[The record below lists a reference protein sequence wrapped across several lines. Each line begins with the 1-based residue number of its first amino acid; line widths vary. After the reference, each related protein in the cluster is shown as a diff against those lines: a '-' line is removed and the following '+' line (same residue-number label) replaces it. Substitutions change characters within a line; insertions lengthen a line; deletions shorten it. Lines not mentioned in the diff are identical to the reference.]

1 MDQAAGHSVCVGH
14 NLYYRLKVFTIAL
27 PPLSDRPEDI
37 LLLIAQYLRRLGPEL
52 NPRVERVAPEAL
64 ELLRRHPWPGNVRE
78 LEGTLK
84 QALLRATAPVLV
96 PSDLPGGIRIP
107 ESAGV
112 TRAASGLGPDLA
124 AFLRAR
130 LAAGTEDLY
139 AECQAFVE
147 RYLITQVLHHA
158 RGNQARAAQI
168 LGIARNSL
176 RKKIRLLG
184 ITIDRVVGGGESDPE
199 PDDDD

>member
-1 MDQAAGHSVCVGH
+1 
-14 NLYYRLKVFTIAL
+14 YYRLKVFTIAL
-27 PPLSDRPEDI
+27 PPLRDRPEDI
-37 LLLIAQYLRRLGPEL
+37 PLLIHHYLRRLGCEL
-52 NPRVERVAPEAL
+52 DRRVERVAPEAL

-84 QALLRATAPVLV
+84 QALLRTTAPVLG
-96 PSDLPGGIRIP
+96 PSDLPDGIHIP

-112 TRAASGLGPDLA
+112 TRVASGLGPDLA

-139 AECQAFVE
+139 AEYQAFVE
-147 RYLITQVLHHA
+147 RYLITQVLHRA
-158 RGNQARAAQI
+158 RGQQARAAQV

-176 RKKIRLLG
+176 RKK
-184 ITIDRVVGGGESDPE
+184 
-199 PDDDD
+199 